1 MKKIIV
7 IVLFFLIKIPFCF
20 SQIGYTEKEYFLN
33 GKEDFKNGKYR
44 SALYYF
50 EEIKVTNTLNQD
62 AKYYAAICKLHLHL
76 QEQALSELKI
86 VDTNYL
92 KENTHYYY
100 WLAEA
105 YFLNEKFGNALETL
119 KLYADQN
126 PKNRIETYNRLLSH
140 LRIALEIYQ
149 RPANYLVRNMGQ
161 HVNSPF
167 HDFGVSKIPFSDNL
181 IYSSNRLTFKEK
193 ITDRYDTEIFTLY
206 NAKIEKDG
214 TIEEIEQWNKSE
226 SLDSQFSVLQ
236 ILKYELTSS
245 DKTFL
250 ISQNGNLKILK
261 REKGVWQTPQLF
273 SQLLSEE
280 KGIQEYACLSN
291 DKKILVFASD
301 YRSKGNYELFVSR
314 REDIEKDFE
323 KPILLDKINSNSNEV
338 TPFLDKQNT
347 LYFSSNRE
355 NSAGGF
361 DIFKAEF
368 DTLSKQWT
376 EPLIL
381 PYPINSVADELYFSI
396 DNSNNQTNQLG
407 YFVSNRINGQGGDD
421 IYEVFF
427 FDSVEVKGQFRER
440 TTEKKSV
447 QNATVVFKSINYA
460 IDSTTFQT
468 TTDAEGNY
476 KINIPIYL
484 KNKVE
489 AEKQVTSTYQTKQ
502 KNETI
507 FDIEIRHQNK
517 LAYQDQISLNPYN
530 LAERNSKNYVINA
543 YLYVEEEGVYQNK
556 NQSENVKLLQKL
568 ADNSDINKGKSI
580 ILKNIYYEN
589 GNAVLKQ
596 ESYQMLE
603 DIAVFLNENKSLNL
617 EIIGHTD
624 NLGNAS
630 QNLILSKGRAQSVI
644 DFLVNKGVEK
654 TRLKANGYGQEKP
667 IASNDDELEGREL
680 NRRIE
685 VKVLE

>member
-7 IVLFFLIKIPFCF
+7 VIVLILIKIPLCF
-20 SQIGYTEKEYFLN
+20 SQIGYNEKEYFLN
-33 GKEDFKNGKYR
+33 GKEDFKNEKYR

-50 EEIKVTNTLNQD
+50 DEIKSENSLNQD
-62 AKYYAAICKLHLHL
+62 AKYYSAICKLHLHL
-76 QEQALSELKI
+76 QEQALSELKT
-86 VDTNYL
+86 VNTNHL
-92 KENTHYYY
+92 KENTHYFY

-105 YFLNEKFGNALETL
+105 YFLNEQFGNALEML
-119 KLYADQN
+119 KIYADQN
-126 PKNRIETYNRLLSH
+126 PKSRIETYDRLLSH
-140 LRIALEIYQ
+140 LRTALELYQ
-149 RPANYLVRNMGQ
+149 RPENYIVRNMGQ

-214 TIEEIEQWNKSE
+214 TIEEIEEWNKSE

-250 ISQNGNLKILK
+250 ISQNGDLKTLK

-273 SQLLSEE
+273 SQTLSEE

-291 DKKILVFASD
+291 DKKMLVFASD
-301 YRSKGNYELFVSR
+301 YKSKGNYELFVATR
-314 REDIEKDFE
+314 TDTKNDFE
-323 KPILLDKINSNSNEV
+323 RPKILDKINSKSSEV
-338 TPFLDKQNT
+338 TPFLDRNNT

-361 DIFKAEF
+361 DVFKAEF
-368 DTLSKQWT
+368 DTTSKEWK

-407 YFVSNRINGQGGDD
+407 YLVSNRINGQGGDD

-440 TTEKKSV
+440 TLERKPV
-447 QNATVVFKSINYA
+447 QDAMILFKSLNYA

-468 TTDAEGNY
+468 KTDEEGNY
-476 KINIPIYL
+476 KINIPIIL
-484 KNKVE
+484 KDKVKSRE
-489 AEKQVTSTYQTKQ
+489 QSIYQQ

-507 FDIEIRHQNK
+507 FDIEIRHQNR
-517 LAYQDQISLNPYN
+517 LAYQDQISLNPHI
-530 LAERNSKNYVINA
+530 LAQRNSKNYTINA
-543 YLYVEEEGVYQNK
+543 YLYVEEEEVYKND
-556 NQSENVKLLQKL
+556 NQSENKKILKKL
-568 ADNSDINKGKSI
+568 ADNSSIDKSKGI
-580 ILKNIYYEN
+580 ILKNIYFEN
-589 GNAVLKQ
+589 GNAILKS
-596 ESYQMLE
+596 ESYQMLKDMAE
-603 DIAVFLNENKSLNL
+603 FLIENQSLNL

-624 NLGNAS
+624 NIGNAS
-630 QNLILSKGRAQSVI
+630 QNLILSKERAQSVI

-654 TRLKANGYGQEKP
+654 ERLKANGYGQERP
-667 IASNDDELEGREL
+667 IASNDDEEEGREL

-685 VKVLE
+685 VRVLE

>member
-7 IVLFFLIKIPFCF
+7 IVLLIFIKIPFCF
-20 SQIGYTEKEYFLN
+20 SQIGYNEKEYFLN
-33 GKEDFKNGKYR
+33 GKEDFKNSNYR

-50 EEIKVTNTLNQD
+50 DEIKSENSLHQD
-62 AKYYAAICKLHLHL
+62 AKYYSAICKLHLHL
-76 QEQALSELKI
+76 QEQALSELKG
-86 VDTNYL
+86 VNTNHL
-92 KENTHYYY
+92 KENTHYFY

-105 YFLNEKFGNALETL
+105 YFLNEQFGNALEML
-119 KLYADQN
+119 KIYADQN
-126 PKNRIETYNRLLSH
+126 PKTRIETYDRLLSH

-149 RPANYLVRNMGQ
+149 RPENYTVRNMGQ

-181 IYSSNRLTFKEK
+181 IYSSNRLSFKEK

-250 ISQNGNLKILK
+250 ISQNGDLKTLK
-261 REKGVWQTPQLF
+261 REKGIWQIPQLF
-273 SQLLSEE
+273 SQTLSEE
-280 KGIQEYACLSN
+280 KGIQEYACLSE
-291 DKKILVFASD
+291 DKKMLVFASD
-301 YRSKGNYELFVSR
+301 YKSKGNYELFVATR
-314 REDIEKDFE
+314 IDTKNDFE
-323 KPILLDKINSNSNEV
+323 KPKTLDKINSKSSEI
-338 TPFLDKQNT
+338 TPFLDRNNT

-368 DTLSKQWT
+368 DTTSKEWIN
-376 EPLIL
+376 PILL

-396 DNSNNQTNQLG
+396 DNSKNQTNQLG

-440 TTEKKSV
+440 TLERKPV
-447 QNATVVFKSINYA
+447 QDAVIFFKSLNYA
-460 IDSTTFQT
+460 IDSATFQT
-468 TTDAEGNY
+468 KTDEEGNY
-476 KINIPIYL
+476 EINIPIIL
-484 KNKVE
+484 KDKVKSRE
-489 AEKQVTSTYQTKQ
+489 QSIYQQKQ
-502 KNETI
+502 KNETV
-507 FDIEIRHQNK
+507 FDIEIRHQNR
-517 LAYQDQISLNPYN
+517 LAYQDQISLNPYI
-530 LAERNSKNYVINA
+530 LAQRNSKNYTINA
-543 YLYVEEEGVYQNK
+543 YLYVEEEEIYQNE
-556 NQSENVKLLQKL
+556 NQSENKKLLQKL
-568 ADNSDINKGKSI
+568 AEKSSKNI
-580 ILKNIYYEN
+580 TLKNIYFEN
-589 GNAVLKQ
+589 GNAILKS

-603 DIAVFLNENKSLNL
+603 DLAAFLIENQSLNL

-624 NLGNAS
+624 NVGSAS
-630 QNLILSKGRAQSVI
+630 QNLTLSKERAQSVI

-654 TRLKANGYGQEKP
+654 ARLKANGYGQERP
-667 IASNDDELEGREL
+667 IASNDDEKDGREL

-685 VKVLE
+685 VRVVE